1 MATKPVIARGR
12 ALPLMLEESVC
23 GSQTSLLVA
32 SLESAIREGRLAPGS
47 RVPPTRDAAHQLQLG
62 RNTIVDAYAE
72 LVARGLLE
80 PRGRAGT
87 FVANRGVGLRLGS
100 TQSPIVVSRLTLESA
115 TSPTGSHDW
124 RLGQSGT
131 QLLPIET
138 WRAACREAG
147 RHLPPAGYGDPEGYA
162 PLRAAIATW
171 LNSHRG
177 TRHQAN
183 NIVITQGAGAALD
196 LLAQALIRPG
206 DLCAV
211 ENPGYVRARTAF
223 AAAGGTIISVPVD
236 EQGIVVS
243 RAFANPPAVIH
254 LTPAHQYPIGVRLSG
269 ARRAELSDVLTRHGT
284 LLIENEYDH
293 EFIYEGQ
300 NHTAMAASMPEQTAL
315 VSTFAKAISPA
326 LRIGFVA
333 APLPVVYALS
343 AVIRREKLQATWP
356 AQISVHWLLSTGE
369 LQRHLRRARRHHQQQ
384 RDQLVKKI
392 QHACPQ
398 VRISGQ
404 DGGLHIVLS
413 LRSEDLD
420 RRLAAELRSKGVVL
434 QSAADFG
441 DCGPDLLMGYGH
453 MSHQELESA
462 VELLRSACNLVIS
475 HT

>member
-1 MATKPVIARGR
+1 
-12 ALPLMLEESVC
+12 
-23 GSQTSLLVA
+23 
-32 SLESAIREGRLAPGS
+32 
-47 RVPPTRDAAHQLQLG
+47 
-62 RNTIVDAYAE
+62 
-72 LVARGLLE
+72 
-80 PRGRAGT
+80 
-87 FVANRGVGLRLGS
+87 
-100 TQSPIVVSRLTLESA
+100 
-115 TSPTGSHDW
+115 
-124 RLGQSGT
+124 
-131 QLLPIET
+131 
-138 WRAACREAG
+138 
-147 RHLPPAGYGDPEGYA
+147 LPPAGYGEPEGYA

-269 ARRAELSDVLTRHGT
+269 ARRAELSDLLARHGT

-300 NHTAMAASMPEQTAL
+300 NHTALAASMPEQTAL

-333 APLPVVYALS
+333 APLPVVHALS

-384 RDQLVKKI
+384 RDQLVTKI
-392 QHACPQ
+392 QQACPQ

-420 RRLAAELRSKGVVL
+420 RRLAAELRGKGVVL

-453 MSHQELESA
+453 MSHQELERA
-462 VELLRSACNLVIS
+462 VELLRSACNLVLS